1 MGVGLTILSLERG
14 LQIGVGR
21 EPEVIETMAH
31 AGSSGHGAS
40 GGGGGLSSPT
50 GESQT
55 LFPPDEWRALQAED
69 RQAARNIVCLM
80 TGVFITGL
88 ILYLGIAIWVA

>member
-1 MGVGLTILSLERG
+1 MRLRIGL
-14 LQIGVGR
+14 GR
-21 EPEVIETMAH
+21 ELEVFETMSH
-31 AGSSGHGAS
+31 AGSSGHGTS
-40 GGGGGLSSPT
+40 GAGGELSSPA
-50 GESQT
+50 GGSQT

-69 RQAARNIVCLM
+69 RQAARNIVGLM

>member
-1 MGVGLTILSLERG
+1 MS
-14 LQIGVGR
+14 
-21 EPEVIETMAH
+21 H
-31 AGSSGHGAS
+31 AGSSGHGTS
-40 GGGGGLSSPT
+40 GDLCSPT
-50 GESQT
+50 AQT
-55 LFPPDEWRALQAED
+55 LFPPEEWRALQAED

>member
-1 MGVGLTILSLERG
+1 MV
-14 LQIGVGR
+14 
-21 EPEVIETMAH
+21 AN
-31 AGSSGHGAS
+31 AGPSGHGTS
-40 GGGGGLSSPT
+40 GGGGDLCSPAAS
-50 GESQT
+50 SQT